1 MENQEMLA
9 LTHTFVVPI
18 DTQPDKFSQLYD
30 KLSAKTD
37 TSTQGRDEAEIEE
50 FCKKFS
56 IGIGE
61 KSSSYLNLK
70 MPAGIMHVRVFHK
83 NYRGCMAALTTTDNP
98 ISMKTLYDM
107 AEDLAN
113 SYISKKGVWSA
124 IVQMKKQRESVLDV
138 ELITQ

>member
-1 MENQEMLA
+1 MENQEILA

-37 TSTQGRDEAEIEE
+37 ASTQGRDEAEIEE

-56 IGIGE
+56 RAIGE
-61 KSSSYLNLK
+61 TSLNYLNLK
-70 MPAGIMHVRVFHK
+70 MPAGIMHVRIFHK
-83 NYRGCMAALTTTDNP
+83 KYSGCMAALTTTDNP
-98 ISMKTLYDM
+98 ISMQTLYDM
-107 AEDLAN
+107 AEDLAK

-124 IVQMKKQRESVLDV
+124 IAPMKKQRESVLDV
-138 ELITQ
+138 EVITQ